1 MQTKNWHILARTRPN
16 LNCGIGLQKSYVTE
30 LDMRGLA
37 CNFCLFFKI
46 CCNINTYV
54 ANHQEKNK
62 NLDLCEGNMNL
73 KNPYTREIVPPKEHQ
88 IQN

>member
-1 MQTKNWHILARTRPN
+1 M
-16 LNCGIGLQKSYVTE
+16 NCGIGLQKSYVTDGKS
-30 LDMRGLA
+30 LICAGWRVIFA
-37 CNFCLFFKI
+37 YFFKI